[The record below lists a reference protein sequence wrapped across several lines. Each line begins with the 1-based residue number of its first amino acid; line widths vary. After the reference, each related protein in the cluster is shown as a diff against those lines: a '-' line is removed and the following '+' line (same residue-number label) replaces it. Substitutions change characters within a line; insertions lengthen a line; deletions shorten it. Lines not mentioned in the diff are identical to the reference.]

1 MCNKQLM
8 MFSLIAGVLFSLT
21 ACGSDGDVVMEKPKV
36 AGHRGAAALRP
47 EHTLASYQQAIDDGA
62 DIIEPDLVPTKD
74 GQLVAR
80 HESFI
85 NETTN
90 VADHPEFASRRQK
103 KTIDGVVYDG
113 WFTEDFTLAELKT
126 LRAWERIPATRPGN
140 VAYNDKFEIPTLDE
154 VIKVAEAHYLKS
166 GKVVGLYPETKHPT
180 YFKSIGLAL
189 EDRLIDALAKNAY
202 TANTAYVYI
211 QSFEVANLKQ
221 IRKRLSE
228 KNEVKNARIVQL
240 FDYKNADGS
249 YKQPWD
255 FVVAKDPRTYRDLLS
270 PSALI
275 EARQQ
280 YADVV
285 APYKEWLIPRTAD
298 NKIGQVTTV
307 IADAHAAGLKVHT
320 WTFRP
325 ENTFLPSDMRTAGGQ
340 AEARNDA
347 GSISEIQIY
356 LAAGL
361 DGFFTDDSRIGRQA
375 VDTLKR

>member
-1 MCNKQLM
+1 

-126 LRAWERIPATRPGN
+126 LRARERIPATRPGN

-154 VIKVAEAHYLKS
+154 VIRLAEAHYLKS

-189 EDRLIDALAKNAY
+189 EDRLIDTLTKNAY

-255 FVVAKDPRTYRDLLS
+255 FVVAKDPRTYKDLLS